1 MKHFSTILNV
11 ILLAAVAFLYYYVF
25 TGKKSDTPAVRTLV
39 GSNSVSQAGNAPIA
53 YVEQDSLHEKIV
65 FIKERRKELEGEQKA
80 IETQWQ
86 NGMRGLEAEKNE
98 FIRKGDAITQ
108 QMAEEFQAKL
118 YQKQQKIEDTK
129 QEQIQRLSQKSY
141 NYMEDIQ
148 KKLRDFLQEY
158 NKEKKYLYIFSAG
171 TGLDY
176 MAYKD
181 SSLNI
186 TNDVIEGMNSRYK
199 KGN

>member
-11 ILLAAVAFLYYYVF
+11 VLLAAVGFLYYYVF
-25 TGKKSDTPAVRTLV
+25 TGKKQQAPAVKTLV
-39 GSNSVSQAGNAPIA
+39 GSNSVSQAGNASIA
-53 YVEQDSLHEKIV
+53 YVEQDSLHEKII
-65 FIKERRKELEGEQKA
+65 FIKERRKELEAAQKA
-80 IETQWQ
+80 IESQWTS
-86 NGMRGLEAEKNE
+86 GMRGLEAEKNE
-98 FIRKGDAITQ
+98 FIKKGEAITQ

-118 YQKQQKIEDTK
+118 YQKQQKIEETK
-129 QEQIQRLSQKSY
+129 QQQVQSLSQKSY

-158 NKEKKYLYIFSAG
+158 NKDKKFLYILSSG

-176 MAYKD
+176 IAYKD
-181 SSLNI
+181 STLNI
-186 TNDVIEGMNSRYK
+186 TNDVIEGMNSKYK